1 MHGTA
6 WAESDVR
13 GHTAML
19 FLSLGVISGATSLTV
34 FGFSARVVWW
44 RERERG
50 VNPLSYFLAST
61 AVQLLGG
68 AGLGRAGLALTDA
81 PRPLPAASAPP
92 RPTPRLC
99 RFTPSSLP
107 PCFPAADV
115 AVQPL
120 VFLSVYYSLTLPA
133 MPFVQLYGVGVLVV
147 WYTASLGALV
157 SLLVTP
163 SSALISVVAILMVRG

>member
-6 WAESDVR
+6 WAETDVR

-19 FLSLGVISGATSLTV
+19 FLSLGVISGATSLST

-68 AGLGRAGLALTDA
+68 GRGGPRIGALC
-81 PRPLPAASAPP
+81 PLPA
-92 RPTPRLC
+92 C
-99 RFTPSSLP
+99 RFRP
-107 PCFPAADV
+107 PD
-115 AVQPL
+115 
-120 VFLSVYYSLTLPA
+120 
-133 MPFVQLYGVGVLVV
+133 
-147 WYTASLGALV
+147 
-157 SLLVTP
+157 
-163 SSALISVVAILMVRG
+163 